1 MGYPVARAEW
11 VVVRSETIRPAYI
24 IGADGCDSAVRRM
37 AGIEMAEHRAAQ
49 VFSIYEI
56 EAAGELPTEARVIF
70 DPDLT
75 VSTGPSSR
83 DAAGGA
89 QIRPPLNTRPR
100 WGGSSS

>member
-1 MGYPVARAEW
+1 M
-11 VVVRSETIRPAYI
+11 
-24 IGADGCDSAVRRM
+24 RRM

-56 EAAGELPTEARVIF
+56 EAAGELPAEARVIF

-75 VSTGPSSR
+75 SVYWPLEQGR
-83 DAAGGA
+83 CRWGF

-100 WGGSSS
+100 WGGSSG